1 MNRQPWFSL
10 GAKFTVFTVATVA
23 TLGLA
28 LAVGWSSFG
37 TDLVRLAGGDT
48 MAAAAGAAAVAAIIA
63 GLIVGRLFNTLVRKP
78 VRVLNETMARIT
90 RGDVNLRAGLVGR
103 GEFASLADNMNRM
116 IDSVVLTQSRAD
128 IDKLTGLFNF
138 RHAHNYLQTQVGL
151 AARYDRHL
159 TIGIIDIDHFTEIN
173 DIYGHQ
179 FGDEVLKNA
188 AAYIKTQLR
197 QVDYLART
205 GGEEFLVV
213 LPETPAAAA
222 MTVLERIHA
231 GFSETVF
238 VKRGDPKSPVFM
250 SAGVAD
256 FPRSGEDAANLMAS
270 AKMALLLAKRRGR
283 NQVAYFRSLD
293 QKAS

>member
-1 MNRQPWFSL
+1 M
-10 GAKFTVFTVATVA
+10 VFTVATVA
-23 TLGLA
+23 VLGLA

-37 TDLVRLAGGDT
+37 TALVKQAGGDT
-48 MAAAAGAAAVAAIIA
+48 MAAVVGAAAVAAGIA
-63 GLIVGRLFNTLVRKP
+63 GLIIGGLVNALVRKP
-78 VRVLNETMARIT
+78 MRALNETVERVI
-90 RGDVNLRAGLVGR
+90 RGDVNLRARQAGR
-103 GEFASLADNMNRM
+103 GEFASLADNVNRM
-116 IDSVVLTQSRAD
+116 IDSIVLTQSKAD

-138 RHAHNYLQTQVGL
+138 RHAHNYLQTQIGL
-151 AARYDRHL
+151 AARYNRHL
-159 TIGIIDIDHFTEIN
+159 TVGIIDIDHFTEIN
-173 DIYGHQ
+173 DIYGHRS
-179 FGDEVLKNA
+179 GDEVLKNA

-205 GGEEFLVV
+205 GGEEFLIV
-213 LPETPAAAA
+213 LPETPSAAA
-222 MTVLERIHA
+222 MTVMERIHA

-238 VKRGDPKSPVFM
+238 VKRGDPKNPVFM

-293 QKAS
+293 QKAG